1 MNTFL
6 PLRVV
11 LAGGTGQV
19 GHLLTRHFVNAG
31 HQVTVLTRGS
41 SKLVGAKSV
50 AWDGR
55 SLGSWTDEL
64 ENADVLINLSGRTVN
79 CRYTKKNRREI
90 LDSRVESTAILGRAI
105 AQCRR
110 PPRLWMNASTAT
122 IYCHSF
128 DREMDELTGEL
139 GGSEPNAPKEWGF
152 SIEVAK
158 KWEDTFFAAQTPL
171 TRKVAL
177 RSAMTMSA
185 DRGGVFDAFLR
196 IVRFGLGGKL
206 GSGRQYVSWI
216 HEADFVNAID
226 FLIADESFAGVVNLA
241 SPGPLPNGEFM
252 RILREAAGVRVGLP
266 AREWMLEIGALFMRT
281 ETELLLK
288 SRHVVPGRLTA
299 AGFRFQFSDWRSAAQ
314 DLFLQWHGI
323 PVGRNSA
330 GIKMLGE
337 GNHERAK

>member
-19 GHLLTRHFVNAG
+19 GHLLTSHFVDTG

-50 AWDGR
+50 TWDGR

-64 ENADVLINLSGRTVN
+64 EEADVLINLSGRSVN
-79 CRYTKKNRREI
+79 CRYTEKNRREI

-105 AQCRR
+105 VQCRR

-122 IYCHSF
+122 IYRHSF
-128 DREMDELTGEL
+128 DRGMDEFTGEL
-139 GGSEPNAPKEWGF
+139 GGNEADAPEEWRF

-158 KWEDTFFAAQTPL
+158 KWEETFFASQTPL
-171 TRKVAL
+171 TRKIAL

-206 GSGRQYVSWI
+206 GSGRQY
-216 HEADFVNAID
+216 FVY
-226 FLIADESFAGVVNLA
+226 S
-241 SPGPLPNGEFM
+241 
-252 RILREAAGVRVGLP
+252 
-266 AREWMLEIGALFMRT
+266 
-281 ETELLLK
+281 K
-288 SRHVVPGRLTA
+288 
-299 AGFRFQFSDWRSAAQ
+299 
-314 DLFLQWHGI
+314 
-323 PVGRNSA
+323 
-330 GIKMLGE
+330 K
-337 GNHERAK
+337 